1 MQYIS
6 KDLELYRFT
15 PYIKPFGQRHTG
27 ENIRVG
33 LDKMIEELGLNHPYL
48 ELFCVNDNASNMK
61 ASINL
66 SSYLSEY
73 LCQIHT
79 LELVIKDGLKNT
91 NRMTDVLRTTKKIAK
106 FVQKRN
112 TGLREIKKHKF

>member
-1 MQYIS
+1 MFLALTMQYIS

-79 LELVIKDGLKNT
+79 LELVIKNGLKNT
-91 NRMTDVLRTTKKIAK
+91 NRCS
-106 FVQKRN
+106 QN
-112 TGLREIKKHKF
+112 N